1 MRLDF
6 PFIISPFFE
15 PLSRIFCPAKPK
27 GTNPPSRQTLFVLTR
42 KEAHGKKIVS
52 RERNPSKWKA
62 RNSGEIQVSG
72 AEEIGAKEREGR
84 SPGAI
89 ISARLGGIDRD

>member
-27 GTNPPSRQTLFVLTR
+27 GTKPALPTDPFCFDT
-42 KEAHGKKIVS
+42 GKKLMVKKS
-52 RERNPSKWKA
+52 YLGERNPSKWKA

-84 SPGAI
+84 SPRGNH
-89 ISARLGGIDRD
+89 LGPP